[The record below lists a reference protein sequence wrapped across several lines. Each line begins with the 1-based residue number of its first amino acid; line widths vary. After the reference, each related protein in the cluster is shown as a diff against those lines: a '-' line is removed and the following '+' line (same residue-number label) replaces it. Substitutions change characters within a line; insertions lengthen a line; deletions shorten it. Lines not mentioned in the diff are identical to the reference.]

1 LTRFSLR
8 VFVSPATNNWSY
20 CKVLPRCTSTP
31 LSVVVPIIYYQ
42 LFMVFVPFADAA
54 FPVVFAIMLRKTQAL
69 YTKVFDKIRN
79 LVPHVNLVPCAS
91 DLRRG

>member
-1 LTRFSLR
+1 VYFD
-8 VFVSPATNNWSY
+8 ATI
-20 CKVLPRCTSTP
+20 T
-31 LSVVVPIIYYQ
+31 VVVPILYYQ